1 MILDRNINANGRG
14 KYALILVR
22 TLDGYRKENPVWD
35 AIKLLEKEG
44 IIRWGN
50 ESPDKRFFV
59 LGYGDKFTEDALRG
73 YGAAV
78 IKELYRIVPG
88 QNKASLLEYADQ
100 IHHEAD
106 LAAAQGRK
114 IPE

>member
-59 LGYGDKFTEDALRG
+59 LGYGDQV
-73 YGAAV
+73 YGV
-78 IKELYRIVPG
+78 QLK
-88 QNKASLLEYADQ
+88 EYARRLNLRQ
-100 IHHEAD
+100 TFAD
-106 LAAAQGRK
+106 RNRRQESFPARVRSTDSTK
-114 IPE
+114 PI